1 VLKALDL
8 LQVPAQDQ
16 LEAMMLLRV
25 QLIHRQHNKAHLRH
39 LVLVVV
45 AQVVAAAA
53 VAQVA
58 EHVQQEVVVNNL
70 I

>member
-1 VLKALDL
+1 
-8 LQVPAQDQ
+8 
-16 LEAMMLLRV
+16 MMLLRV
-25 QLIHRQHNKAHLRH
+25 QLIHRHHNKAHLRH